1 MKTKLRRSLSIILSM
16 LMLIC
21 CFMPLAVNAENDESS
36 VSASSEAAEDSQD
49 KKGFADNGSMNLDVM
64 FVIDASGSML
74 QSDPKKV
81 ALDAFNLFADM
92 CDETCRVGYV
102 VYTHKIKDSEDL
114 TSINDNENL
123 EKMKK
128 KIEGIVYDPKGDT
141 DIALGLTKAMNTLD
155 ESTKED
161 EYRRRAIVLLSDGNT
176 DLPKGPRTVKE
187 SKEEMKKTLALL
199 GEKQIPVYSIGLNY
213 NNSMDKKELSKIAAR
228 TEGRDYETKSSD
240 ELTGI
245 ISDIFGKISQM
256 NGIDCVNEDGN
267 VSIEIKDSSVFYV
280 NVIIRSKLSV
290 NELKPE
296 LKDPDG
302 NTVDLENDEDIKF
315 TSTKSYTLI
324 KVMYPKVGVWN
335 LHMEKATKD
344 NCSVKQLNFYSVFV
358 KQELPEDV
366 TIGGV
371 VPITVSINDGK
382 GVINDKDLLNSIE
395 MTTIIETDNNKR
407 AITLKKGSD
416 GYFKGE
422 YPTEAKGVLRIVTT
436 AKSERFQ
443 KESDTAF
450 VKVME
455 MSSGNRVTTE
465 EKEMQDERMATIKKI
480 AFGVIGGV
488 VAIVVLYI
496 IIAFIVHNRRKRLV
510 DSVQHIEEAPKPK
523 AKPMKTVE
531 KKPEPSKQKLV
542 DYEIF
547 EHDALENLVRKGTDD
562 AFQAGN
568 ADQYKTDEELE
579 KLIRKGTDD
588 AFKAGNASQY
598 QTNEALEK
606 IVRKGT
612 DDAFQAGNADQYQ
625 TNEALEKIVR
635 KGTDDAFQTGT
646 ADQYKTD
653 ESLEK
658 LVRKGTDDPFHANAD
673 DYKVDES
680 LASLI
685 RTGGD
690 GLGVGKEEEHYDDD
704 DNEEE

>member
-1 MKTKLRRSLSIILSM
+1 MGFI
-16 LMLIC
+16 
-21 CFMPLAVNAENDESS
+21 
-36 VSASSEAAEDSQD
+36 
-49 KKGFADNGSMNLDVM
+49 KGYKNGDNITLLN
-64 FVIDASGSML
+64 VI
-74 QSDPKKV
+74 
-81 ALDAFNLFADM
+81 
-92 CDETCRVGYV
+92 Y
-102 VYTHKIKDSEDL
+102 HK
-114 TSINDNENL
+114 
-123 EKMKK
+123 
-128 KIEGIVYDPKGDT
+128 P
-141 DIALGLTKAMNTLD
+141 
-155 ESTKED
+155 
-161 EYRRRAIVLLSDGNT
+161 
-176 DLPKGPRTVKE
+176 
-187 SKEEMKKTLALL
+187 
-199 GEKQIPVYSIGLNY
+199 EKQL
-213 NNSMDKKELSKIAAR
+213 
-228 TEGRDYETKSSD
+228 
-240 ELTGI
+240 
-245 ISDIFGKISQM
+245 
-256 NGIDCVNEDGN
+256 
-267 VSIEIKDSSVFYV
+267 
-280 NVIIRSKLSV
+280 
-290 NELKPE
+290 
-296 LKDPDG
+296 
-302 NTVDLENDEDIKF
+302 
-315 TSTKSYTLI
+315 
-324 KVMYPKVGVWN
+324 
-335 LHMEKATKD
+335 
-344 NCSVKQLNFYSVFV
+344 
-358 KQELPEDV
+358 
-366 TIGGV
+366 
-371 VPITVSINDGK
+371 DGK
-382 GVINDKDLLNSIE
+382 YNTGSIDIIYKDMN
-395 MTTIIETDNNKR
+395 
-407 AITLKKGSD
+407 
-416 GYFKGE
+416 
-422 YPTEAKGVLRIVTT
+422 
-436 AKSERFQ
+436 
-443 KESDTAF
+443 
-450 VKVME
+450 
-455 MSSGNRVTTE
+455 TE

-612 DDAFQAGNADQYQ
+612 DDAFQ
-625 TNEALEKIVR
+625 
-635 KGTDDAFQTGT
+635 TGT